1 MTELFLLPT
10 AEARRLDAAFCREHF
25 PARTARAAHFRYPE
39 DRLRCLGAGALLA
52 GVLGV
57 REAELREGAWG
68 KPEAPSCAQR
78 FNLSHSGAYI
88 VLAVSDAEVGVDV
101 ERVQERRLRVAGRVL
116 LPEEREWMEHN
127 PIERFFCLWTLKE
140 SVMKAVGKGL
150 ALPPSGFS
158 VLPLTRGE
166 PIRTE
171 AGTLFGRSTP
181 LDGYWLSVCAAE
193 PLGEPPLH
201 RVTAHELMN
210 KRESEARQ

>member
-68 KPEAPSCAQR
+68 KPEAPSCARR

-101 ERVQERRLRVAGRVL
+101 EQVQERRLRVAGRVL

-127 PIERFFCLWTLKE
+127 PTERFFRLWTLKE

-171 AGTLFGRSTP
+171 AGALFGRSTP

>member
-1 MTELFLLPT
+1 M
-10 AEARRLDAAFCREHF
+10 
-25 PARTARAAHFRYPE
+25 
-39 DRLRCLGAGALLA
+39 
-52 GVLGV
+52 LGV

-127 PIERFFCLWTLKE
+127 PIERFFRLWTLKE